1 MRTDDRFGSSPD
13 APADIATVAHAT
25 SGRDESAGAG
35 SRKGKSRAA
44 SEARAR
50 PQAKSAPR
58 AAPANAAIPPLVD
71 GVTTWFELANFPVP
85 SEDRL
90 RQVFDLTP
98 AEARLAQGLARGDA
112 LEKVAEQLQIK
123 ITTARTQLAAIFA
136 KTRTHRQPGLV
147 ALLSRLAHLDE
158 FGWT

>member
-13 APADIATVAHAT
+13 APADIATVTYSAH
-25 SGRDESAGAG
+25 GRDESAGTG
-35 SRKGKSRAA
+35 PRRGKSRTA
-44 SEARAR
+44 SEARTR
-50 PQAKSAPR
+50 PQARPARR
-58 AAPANAAIPPLVD
+58 AAPANGTTPPLID
-71 GVTTWFELANFPVP
+71 SVTTWFELANFPVP

-98 AEARLAQGLARGDA
+98 AEARLAQGLARGDT